1 MRKLRIG
8 LLVDDVSSSK
18 YVYELAT
25 WAQQQN
31 ILEISHLIISSPKKR
46 GGLERLEELL
56 DITVLHRRIAASL
69 FNLIVSIERQLL
81 KFSKL
86 HRTHFERFDLGEVIS
101 RKITIQ
107 PHLASDDGSYSFS
120 ELDVKRVS
128 ALELDLIVR
137 HGHCQMAGAILR
149 AARLGT
155 IAYSS
160 VTDPTHGNDTSCF
173 WECYTKASKTGF
185 AIKTLNDGVRSGKTL
200 LSGFFATNF
209 CFSLNQAGM
218 YRKSSPHFHDL
229 LKRIAANGK
238 LPNSS
243 PEVRCNAIPSRAPN
257 VGESITYLFKLF
269 YRLSKKIVYR
279 SVNFQKKWGLSFI
292 ESSWR
297 GLHSHHRYQAIA
309 PQGHFWADPFVYS
322 HDGKTYCFIEDYVY
336 KTGLGHIAVLEVS
349 KDSAIHLG
357 DCIKEPF
364 HLSFPFLFQ
373 HEGSLY
379 MCPEASAS
387 RKIQLYRCVDFPLQ
401 WEPSTTIMEDVSAAD
416 SMLFEHAGIWWMLTS
431 IDKSGSD
438 DYTSELYLFY
448 ADSPHSKNWTSH
460 PVNPIYID
468 SDGGRNAGLI
478 VEDGKIFRLAQRQG
492 FDQYGKGLM
501 MFEVTH
507 LTKTKYAERQLPR
520 ISPPLSNGQIGTHH
534 LSTTGTVTVFD
545 HVSRTFAQ

>member
-18 YVYELAT
+18 YVYELAN

-31 ILEISHLIISSPKKR
+31 ILEISHLIISSPKKK
-46 GGLERLEELL
+46 GFFEKSKELL
-56 DITVLHRRIAASL
+56 DITVLHRRIAASI
-69 FNLIVSIERQLL
+69 FNLIVSIEKKLL
-81 KFSKL
+81 NFSKL
-86 HRTHFERFDLGEVIS
+86 HRTHFDRFDLREVVS

-107 PHLASDDGSYSFS
+107 PSQARDDGSYGFS

-137 HGHCQMAGAILR
+137 HGHCQIAGEILR

-155 IAYSS
+155 VAYSN
-160 VTDPTHGNDTSCF
+160 VTDPEHGRDTSCF

-185 AIKTLNDGVRSGKTL
+185 AIETLTDGVHARKTL
-200 LSGFFATNF
+200 LSGFFPTNF
-209 CFSLNQAGM
+209 CFSLNQAVM
-218 YRKSSPHFHDL
+218 YRKSSPHFHEL
-229 LKRIAANGK
+229 LKRIAASGE

-243 PEVRCNAIPSRAPN
+243 PEVRSKASPNRAPN
-257 VGESITYLFKLF
+257 VGESITYLLKLS
-269 YRLSKKIVYR
+269 YRLSKRLLYR
-279 SVNFQKKWGLSFI
+279 SINFQKKWGLSFI

-297 GLHSHHRYQAIA
+297 GLHSHRRYQAIA
-309 PQGHFWADPFVYS
+309 PRGHFWADPFVYS
-322 HDGKTYCFIEDYVY
+322 HGGKTYCFIEDYVY

-349 KDSAIHLG
+349 RDSAIHLG

-364 HLSFPFLFQ
+364 HLSFPFLFE
-373 HEGSLY
+373 HEGTLY

-387 RKIQLYRCVDFPLQ
+387 RKIQLYRCVDFPLR

-416 SMLFEHAGIWWMLTS
+416 SMLFEHAGMWWMLTS

-448 ADSPHSKNWTSH
+448 ADSPHSKSWASH
-460 PVNPIYID
+460 PANPIYID
-468 SDGGRNAGLI
+468 SEGGRNAGLI
-478 VEDGKIFRLAQRQG
+478 LEDGKIFRLAQRQG

-501 MFEVTH
+501 MFEVTQ
-507 LTKTKYAERQLPR
+507 LTKSKYAERQLPR

-545 HVSRTFAQ
+545 HVSRSFAQ